1 MEKLDV
7 SGLMDDLILD
17 EGLRLKPYRCTAG
30 KLTIGIGRNIEDNG
44 ITKVEALYMLS
55 NDISGVTGD
64 MDRNIPWWRDMHA
77 DAQRALVNMAFNLG
91 IVRLLKFKKMLNA
104 LEGGLYDLAAH
115 EAIKNSAGDGPSK
128 WKIDVGDARAN
139 RIAALF
145 RSV

>member
-1 MEKLDV
+1 MEKLDI

-17 EGLRLKPYRCTAG
+17 EGLRLIPYRCTAG

-44 ITKVEALYMLS
+44 ITKAEALYLLI

-77 DAQRALVNMAFNLG
+77 DAQRALVNMA
-91 IVRLLKFKKMLNA
+91 
-104 LEGGLYDLAAH
+104 
-115 EAIKNSAGDGPSK
+115 KNSAGDGPSK